1 MNEGMIKQKENL
13 MGNNLHKLGAV
24 AFAHPWRFIAG
35 WIVILAILGGLA
47 AYFMQ
52 PTSSSISIPGTEAQK
67 ALDRVNEL
75 FPDAGKGSGRVVF
88 ETPEGKTVQD
98 YQSQINDLT
107 KDLEA
112 VSGVT
117 RAVSPFENT
126 SAISEDKRIAYMQLQ
141 LEGESGSVAKETI
154 AEVKTAVNDARKN
167 SLTVE
172 MGGDVIDRAPGEIL
186 GVGEI
191 GGVVLALV
199 VLLMTLGSL
208 VAAGM
213 PIATALIAVAASMS
227 GLFALSNVVD
237 ISSTTPVLA
246 VMLGLAVGIDY
257 SLFIINKY
265 RTYAKDGY
273 SYKDAAARAI
283 GTAGNAVLF
292 AAATVVIALSAL
304 SIVNIPFM
312 TTMGLAGAATIALAA
327 LVAITVVPALLGLA
341 GKRVFP
347 RRDREAVAK
356 AQKRGPVDTHA
367 VSRKKFWYRWG
378 EALTKHPV
386 IALVLGVAL
395 IGVLAL
401 PVRDLTL
408 GLPTDEYAAT
418 DTTQRKAYEILAN
431 GFGPG
436 FNGPLLAVVENLPAV
451 DDDDRAAIRTPALQQ
466 YEQKVAE
473 ATAQQ
478 QAVFAQ
484 QSAMVTSPEQAAGL
498 QQQAVTMQAEGE
510 KQKAAAM
517 AEIDKNVEEYA
528 KLVQL
533 KKVADKIAE
542 RSDVEQAVPAMAT
555 DEGTKG
561 VIQIIP
567 TAAPSDQKTVDLI
580 AYLRENN
587 HRTELTDNSAV
598 TLSITGSTAL
608 QNDINNKLGA
618 ALPQYLAVVVGLS
631 LVLLIIAFRSI
642 LVPIKATIGF
652 LLSVLAMFGAMV
664 AIFQWGWFG
673 IADAPGPIVSFIPI
687 IAIGVLFGLAM
698 DYEFFLV
705 SSMHE
710 TYQKTKD
717 AKSAVVSGFGLGSKV
732 VTAAGIIMVA
742 VFAGFVS
749 NHDTTI
755 QSIGFGLAFGI
766 LIDAFV
772 VRMTI
777 VPAVM
782 TLLGKSAWWLPKWL
796 DRILPHVSIE
806 GEADRKK

>member
-1 MNEGMIKQKENL
+1 MIKQRENL
-13 MGNNLHKLGAV
+13 MGNNLHKLGAI
-24 AFAHPWRFIAG
+24 AFAHPWRFIVG
-35 WIVILAILGGLA
+35 WAVVLAILGGLA
-47 AYFMQ
+47 VHFMQ

-67 ALDRVNEL
+67 TLDRVNEL
-75 FPDAGKGSGRVVF
+75 FPDAGKGSGRIVF
-88 ETPEGKTVQD
+88 ETPTGKVLQE
-98 YQSQINDLT
+98 YQPQIDSLT
-107 KDLEA
+107 KKLQDID
-112 VSGVT
+112 GVA
-117 RAVSPFENT
+117 RVVSPFENVT
-126 SAISEDKRIAYMQLQ
+126 AVSESKRIAYMQLQ
-141 LEGESGSVAKETI
+141 LDGETGSVSKETI
-154 AEVKTAVNDARKN
+154 AQVKTAVSDTRKDG
-167 SLTVE
+167 LTVE
-172 MGGDVIDRAPGEIL
+172 MGGDVIDRVPGEIL

-191 GGVVLALV
+191 GGVVLALI

-327 LVAITVVPALLGLA
+327 LVAITIVPALLGLA

-367 VSRKKFWYRWG
+367 VSRQKFWYRWG
-378 EALTKHPV
+378 EALTKHPI
-386 IALVLGVAL
+386 IALVSGVVL
-395 IGVLAL
+395 IAILAL

-418 DTTQRKAYEILAN
+418 DTTQRKAYEILAK

-436 FNGPLLAVVENLPAV
+436 FNGPLLVVVENLPAV
-451 DDDDRAAIRTPALQQ
+451 DDDDRAAVRTPALQQ
-466 YEQKVAE
+466 YEQQVAI

-478 QAVFAQ
+478 QEKIVQ
-484 QSAMVTSPEQAAGL
+484 QSTLITSQEQAIAL
-498 QQQAVTMQAEGE
+498 QQQIEAMQVEGE
-510 KQKAAAM
+510 KQKAAALV
-517 AEIDKNVEEYA
+517 EIDKNVEQYA

-533 KKVADKIAE
+533 KKVTDTIAK
-542 RSDVEQAVPAMAT
+542 RGDVAQVLPAMAT
-555 DEGTKG
+555 DDGTKG

-567 TAAPSDQKTVDLI
+567 KSAPSDQETVDLI
-580 AYLRENN
+580 AHIRDGSN
-587 HRTELTDNSAV
+587 RGELTGSSSID
-598 TLSITGSTAL
+598 LSVTGSTAL
-608 QNDINNKLGA
+608 QNDINTKLGA

-631 LVLLIIAFRSI
+631 LILLIIAFRSI

-742 VFAGFVS
+742 VFAGFVT
-749 NHDTTI
+749 NHDATI

-782 TLLGKSAWWLPKWL
+782 TLLGKSAWWIPAWL

-806 GEADRKK
+806 GEASNKK

>member
-1 MNEGMIKQKENL
+1 
-13 MGNNLHKLGAV
+13 MGNKLHTLGV
-24 AFAHPWRFIAG
+24 AAFTHPWRFIAG
-35 WIVILAILGGLA
+35 WLAIVAVLGVLA
-47 AYFMQ
+47 ANFMQ

-67 ALDRVNEL
+67 TLDRANEL

-88 ETPEGKTVQD
+88 ETENGKTIQD
-98 YQSQINDLT
+98 YQSEITELT
-107 KDLEA
+107 KKLGDIE
-112 VSGVT
+112 GVT

-126 SAISEDKRIAYMQLQ
+126 SAVSDDKRIAYMQLQ
-141 LEGESGSVAKETI
+141 LAGETGTVSEETI
-154 AEVKTAVNDARKN
+154 SSVKSAVADARQHN
-167 SLTVE
+167 LTVE

-186 GVGEI
+186 GIGEV
-191 GGVVLALV
+191 GGVVVALI

-213 PIATALIAVAASMS
+213 PIATALIAVATSMA
-227 GLFALSNVVD
+227 GLFALSNVID
-237 ISSTTPVLA
+237 INSTTPVLA

-273 SYKDAAARAI
+273 SYKDAAGRAI

-312 TTMGLAGAATIALAA
+312 TTMGLAGAATIAIAA
-327 LVAITVVPALLGLA
+327 FVAITLIPALLGLA

-347 RRDREAVAK
+347 RRDHEAVAK
-356 AQKRGPVDTHA
+356 AQKRGPIDEHA
-367 VSRKKFWYRWG
+367 VSHKKFWYKWG

-386 IALVLGVAL
+386 IALVISGVL

-401 PVRDLTL
+401 PVRDLEL

-418 DTTQRKAYEILAN
+418 ETTQKKAYDILAK

-436 FNGPLLAVVENLPAV
+436 FNGPLLVVAEGLPAV
-451 DDDDRAAIRTPALQQ
+451 SDEDRAAVREPAMKQ

-478 QAVFAQ
+478 QAAFQ
-484 QSAMVTSPEQAAGL
+484 QQLAAVTSPEQAAAL
-498 QQQAVTMQAEGE
+498 QQQAAAMQAEGE
-510 KQKAAAM
+510 KQKTAAL
-517 AEIDKNVEEYA
+517 AEIEKNVEQYA

-533 KKVADKIAE
+533 KKVADKIAD
-542 RSDVEQAVPAMAT
+542 RGDVEQALPAMAT
-555 DEGTKG
+555 DDGTKG
-561 VIQIIP
+561 AIQIIP
-567 TAAPSDQKTVDLI
+567 TSAPSDEKTVDLI
-580 AYLRENN
+580 AYLRDSDN
-587 HRTELTDNSAV
+587 RKELAGSDATTLAV
-598 TLSITGSTAL
+598 TGSTAL
-608 QNDINNKLGA
+608 QNDINEKLAA

-631 LVLLIIAFRSI
+631 LILLVVAFRSI

-664 AIFQWGWFG
+664 AVFQWGWFG
-673 IADAPGPIVSFIPI
+673 IADATGPIVSFIPI
-687 IAIGVLFGLAM
+687 ISIGVLFGLAM

-717 AKSAVVSGFGLGSKV
+717 AKTAVVSGFGLGSKV

-742 VFAGFVS
+742 VFAGFVG
-749 NHDTTI
+749 NHDATI

-772 VRMTI
+772 VRMTM

-796 DRILPHVSIE
+796 DRILPHISIE
-806 GEADRKK
+806 GEADKKK